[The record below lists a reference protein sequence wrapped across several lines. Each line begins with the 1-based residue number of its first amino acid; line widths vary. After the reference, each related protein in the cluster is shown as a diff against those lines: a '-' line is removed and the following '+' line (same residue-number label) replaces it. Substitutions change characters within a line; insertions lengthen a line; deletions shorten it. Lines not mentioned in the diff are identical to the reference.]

1 MVTKAVHKV
10 RLPPLP
16 TVSDIIRLYK
26 LRALKQLSQNFL
38 LDLRVT
44 DKIVRAAG
52 NIRDG
57 EVVEV
62 GPGPGSITRSII
74 NRNPG
79 RVFVIEKDRRFVPAL
94 EMLSEASPFPI
105 EIITGDVLSFNMEK
119 LFKEE
124 YRKGWHETPPNIH
137 LIGNLPF
144 SVSTHLIIKWLQN
157 ISEKANAWKYGRVP
171 MTLTFQ
177 KEVAERMTAG
187 VMSKQRCRLSVMCQ
201 NWCYVQHKFNIGG
214 SAFVPKPDV
223 DVGVVHLTP
232 LQIPIIDLPFKLVEK
247 VVRCIFSFRQK
258 YSIRGAET
266 LFPHPLREKLSTE
279 MYSQAQ
285 IDITVRPFQLTVP
298 EIGRLCHAYNHIILR
313 QPSLASYN
321 ARGPKTEQLYD
332 YVNEGDIY
340 ETQDDTETSS
350 EDSTDLRK
358 N

>member
-1 MVTKAVHKV
+1 MATKVVHKI

-16 TVSDIIRLYK
+16 TISDIIRLYR

-52 NIRDG
+52 NIKDG

-62 GPGPGSITRSII
+62 GPGPGNITRSII

-79 RVFVIEKDRRFVPAL
+79 RVYLIEKDRRFRPAL
-94 EMLSEASPFPI
+94 EMLSEASPIPV
-105 EIITGDVLSFNMEK
+105 EVIIGDVLSFNMEM

-124 YRKGWHETPPNIH
+124 YRKGWYEIPPNIH

-144 SVSTHLIIKWLQN
+144 SVSTHLIICWLQN
-157 ISEKANAWKYGRVP
+157 ISEKKNAWKYGRVP

-177 KEVAERMTAG
+177 KEVAERMTAD

-232 LQIPIIDLPFKLVEK
+232 LQVPVIDLPFKLVEK

-258 YSIRGAET
+258 YSIRGAQT
-266 LFPHPLREKLSTE
+266 LFPHPLREKLCTE
-279 MYSQAQ
+279 MYSRAE
-285 IDITVRPFQLTVP
+285 IDATSRPFQLTVP
-298 EIGRLCHAYNHIILR
+298 EIGRLCHAYSHIILR

-321 ARGPKTEQLYD
+321 ARGPKTERMDD
-332 YVNEGDIY
+332 YLDEDDHFDK
-340 ETQDDTETSS
+340 QDAADTNFENNSNLEKS
-350 EDSTDLRK
+350 
-358 N
+358 